1 MDKIS
6 GNGAFHYSA
15 DGKLV
20 VANSG
25 ATGSAPTF
33 SFGFQTFGNPFV
45 GDLIKK
51 LNKTSLDDMLD
62 PCFLD
67 GLTRKYAGEYTT
79 LGSGQATV
87 DLPDAGWT
95 RR

>member
-1 MDKIS
+1 MDKIP

-33 SFGFQTFGNPFV
+33 SFSFQTFGNPFV
-45 GDLIKK
+45 GDLIKQ
-51 LNKTSLDDMLD
+51 LNETSLDDMLA
-62 PCFLD
+62 PGFL
-67 GLTRKYAGEYTT
+67 GSLTRKYADEYTT
-79 LGSGQATV
+79 PSSGQVRIFPTR
-87 DLPDAGWT
+87 GWT